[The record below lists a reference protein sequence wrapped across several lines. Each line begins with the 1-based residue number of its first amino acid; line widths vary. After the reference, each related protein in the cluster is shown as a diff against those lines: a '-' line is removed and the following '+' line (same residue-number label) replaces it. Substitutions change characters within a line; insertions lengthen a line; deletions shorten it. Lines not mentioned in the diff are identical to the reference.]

1 MGEGSNL
8 KSWLNNHHITEREFG
23 DRLST
28 SSENNFMYLTQ
39 IMSAIAQALT
49 CQFADNLDLEPFE
62 YNQLPPALAAY
73 YQQHLQK
80 MLPPA
85 QQQEFSRDILNI
97 LATEQQP
104 ISAEA
109 IADILDI
116 DEFTVEEILE
126 NWLEFLQR
134 RTTGDQTQYQ
144 LYHSSFRDWIIQI
157 WS

>member
-1 MGEGSNL
+1 
-8 KSWLNNHHITEREFG
+8 
-23 DRLST
+23 
-28 SSENNFMYLTQ
+28 MYLTQ

>member
-8 KSWLNNHHITEREFG
+8 KSWLSNHHITEREFC
-23 DRLST
+23 DRLTT

-39 IMSAIAQALT
+39 IMGAIT
-49 CQFADNLDLEPFE
+49 DNLYSEPFE

-73 YQQHLQK
+73 YQQHLQM

-85 QQQEFSRDILNI
+85 QQQELSHAILNI
-97 LATEQQP
+97 LATQQQP

-109 IADILDI
+109 IAQALTCQFADILDI

-134 RTTGDQTQYQ
+134 RRTGYQTQYQ
-144 LYHSSFRDWIIQI
+144 IYHSSFRDWIIQI

>member
-1 MGEGSNL
+1 
-8 KSWLNNHHITEREFG
+8 
-23 DRLST
+23 
-28 SSENNFMYLTQ
+28 
-39 IMSAIAQALT
+39 
-49 CQFADNLDLEPFE
+49 
-62 YNQLPPALAAY
+62 
-73 YQQHLQK
+73 

-85 QQQEFSRDILNI
+85 QQQELSHAILNI
-97 LATEQQP
+97 LATQQQP

-116 DEFTVEEILE
+116 DEFAVEEILE

-134 RTTGDQTQYQ
+134 RKTGDETQYQ